1 MYKKLILALILVMLI
16 SQFAI
21 PAVFAAGEPTGSCA
35 PGFMLVIA
43 MEHDEHHHQHV
54 GTDADL
60 NADGYICMMPVTSD
74 GQIHVHVD
82 NNLP

>member
-1 MYKKLILALILVMLI
+1 MLVM
-16 SQFAI
+16 
-21 PAVFAAGEPTGSCA
+21 
-35 PGFMLVIA
+35 A